1 MVTMV
6 TATTT
11 TDNNDDDKEEGH
23 ASGPTGMVRNLGTGI
38 RETRR
43 AGAHDA
49 DAL

>member
-1 MVTMV
+1 MATTV

-11 TDNNDDDKEEGH
+11 TDNNDNDEEEGH
-23 ASGPTGMVRNLGTGI
+23 ASGPMVRNLGTGI